1 MTLPGAHGPIGYL
14 IPVDGTSNKLSSLI
28 RWDDLTRNADIIP
41 AKHML
46 FIMDACY
53 SGLATQRAIPP
64 GTQRFL
70 SDMLQRTARQVLTAG
85 KADEVVADGGG
96 PQGRNSIFTG
106 YLLEGL
112 RGAALDKNGVLTAN
126 GLMHYVYQQVG
137 QDNRSRQTPHY
148 GHIDGDGDFILRTP
162 SAEHLRPGTQQEF
175 LVETTIEVP
184 EPTTSAVTI
193 SPPTFAQRNG
203 YGDPGHPSFG
213 RNDWSK
219 MLGEFRLRASRGLDS
234 ARDVVRA
241 FSWLSLIME
250 PTANRPPSI
259 NITEKAAQFPH
270 ASPASD
276 KPYKLFPMP
285 REKRTT
291 SNSLVLY
298 DTWWNED
305 NSLWGH
311 YLRFDET
318 GNIEYA
324 HSSPY
329 NFLLL
334 NGDIELNRYYKF
346 FV

>member
-213 RNDWSK
+213 R
-219 MLGEFRLRASRGLDS
+219 
-234 ARDVVRA
+234 
-241 FSWLSLIME
+241 
-250 PTANRPPSI
+250 
-259 NITEKAAQFPH
+259 EKAAQFPH

>member
-112 RGAALDKNGVLTAN
+112 RGAALD
-126 GLMHYVYQQVG
+126 
-137 QDNRSRQTPHY
+137 RQTPHY